1 MEDRPFLYL
10 TQPDILD
17 KINIDPRLREAFVN
31 VMEKMDA
38 YFYANG
44 YYKLKDYKKFFC
56 DYLIGKDFSIL
67 CNDEPSKI
75 GADGFYRWDKK
86 GIVVDTSCLS
96 SKRLEGVICHEF
108 IHFIVMHDL
117 DPKRHSADIVDGG
130 FFNEAFTQM
139 LTLQIFPGSSAYEP
153 QVKMVTFANLLGN
166 SVNDYSW
173 FLRGFIQGPSRAWLY
188 YRAYANQYFEK
199 FKGKGY
205 RLCEAVEDENYI
217 KAQRYAI
224 ETFDKYKKTIGFDE
238 YIELLDNL
246 EERPV
251 KDEEFI
257 NCYLADK
264 ESSLIRSVYGFASS
278 AEKYLL
284 NQFKNLKRLRSLA
297 TEYGDTPV
305 HRFNYHGRSLA
316 VDKDGK
322 IYGNYTSNQRESFSI
337 GHNYN
342 TGVVTVTCNGETI
355 SFDLSKLYYINYET
369 AYRKKVEQIKNY
381 FINSPKLDIETLN
394 QFKNASGNVLRIEKF
409 RIPRINSKTS
419 TSVYVAVYEDG
430 IEVLNGFPPLGFKG
444 NYRVADYVGLT
455 SAEPSEAC
463 IVSKNNRTL
472 NNGVVYSARDFI
484 FVRSEC
490 QKWLVDNL
498 MAVMPD
504 ADKQEI
510 FDEYKNSSSY
520 DEGDDLSD
528 AMVYYVRKHFTEF
541 DRDMIHDLYLK
552 ILSDY
557 EKVIV
562 SVNNGEVQVSYA
574 FGDYVS
580 FACERQVLVDV
591 EHDAIF
597 NHYFNSF
604 EESKIKDDRIAF
616 VPFDNEGNLFLGTNM
631 NVDATDRILK

>member
-10 TQPDILD
+10 TQPDVLD
-17 KINIDPRLREAFVN
+17 KINIDPRLRDAFVN
-31 VMEKMDA
+31 VMKRMDA
-38 YFYANG
+38 YFYAND

-75 GADGFYRWDKK
+75 GAGGFYDKAQK
-86 GIVVDTSCLS
+86 NIVVDISRLG
-96 SKRLEGVICHEF
+96 SKSLEGVICHEF

-117 DPKRHSADIVDGG
+117 DPKRHSADIVQGG

-139 LTLQIFPGSSAYEP
+139 LTLQMFPECIAYEP
-153 QVKMVTFANLLGN
+153 QVKMVTFANLLDN
-166 SVNDYSW
+166 SVNDYSL
-173 FLRGFIQGPSRAWLY
+173 FLRGFIKGPSRAWLY
-188 YRAYANQYFEK
+188 YRSYASQYFEK

-205 RLCEAVEDENYI
+205 RLYEAVEDEDYI

-224 ETFDKYKKTIGFDE
+224 ETFDRTKKTISFNE
-238 YIELLDNL
+238 YIELLDIL

-257 NCYLADK
+257 DCYLADK
-264 ESSLIRSVYGFASS
+264 ESSLIRSVYGSASS
-278 AEKYLL
+278 AENYLL
-284 NQFKNLKRLRSLA
+284 TQFRSLKRLRSLA
-297 TEYGDTPV
+297 TEYGDNFV
-305 HRFNYHGRSLA
+305 HIFNFHGRVLA
-316 VDKDGK
+316 LDKNGN
-322 IYGNYTSNQRESFSI
+322 IYGDYSSNQRESILKGF
-337 GHNYN
+337 NPN
-342 TGVVTVTCNGETI
+342 TGVVTLTYNGETI
-355 SFDLSKLYYINYET
+355 NIDLSKLYYINYET

-381 FINSPKLDIETLN
+381 FVSSPKFDIETLS
-394 QFKNASGNVLRIEKF
+394 QFKKASGNVIRIEKF

-419 TSVYVAVYEDG
+419 ISVYVAVYEDG

-444 NYRVADYVGLT
+444 EYRVADYVGLT
-455 SAEPSEAC
+455 SIDPSEAC

-472 NNGVVYSARDFI
+472 NNGVVYSARDFR
-484 FVRSEC
+484 FVRSQC
-490 QKWLVDNL
+490 QKWLVDNF
-498 MAVMPD
+498 MSVMSA

-510 FDEYKNSSSY
+510 FDEYKDSSSY
-520 DEGDDLSD
+520 DDGDDLSD
-528 AMVYYVRKHFTEF
+528 AMTWYVKEHFTEF
-541 DRDMIHDLYLK
+541 GKELLHDAYMRVLAEK
-552 ILSDY
+552 

-562 SVNNGEVQVSYA
+562 SMNNGEVQVSYA
-574 FGDYVS
+574 FGDSVS

-604 EESKIKDDRIAF
+604 DDTKVKDERISF
-616 VPFDNEGNLFLGTNM
+616 VPFDGEGNLSLGTNL